1 MTKAMES
8 ALRLLTRREHG
19 AVELCVKLEQKGF
32 EQTEV
37 QAVLH
42 ECQRLGLQSD
52 RRFVENYSRSRIR
65 QGYGPL
71 RIIQELKN
79 KSIDLDLIHE
89 VLKPEQNNW
98 LNHAL
103 DVWDKKSKG
112 QQDLSFSELQKQQRF
127 LLYRGFSM
135 DIIARVVKELK

>member
-1 MTKAMES
+1 MES

-19 AVELCVKLEQKGF
+19 AVELCVKLEKKGLDKV
-32 EQTEV
+32 EV
-37 QAVLH
+37 QKAIN
-42 ECQRLGLQSD
+42 ECQQLGLQSD

-71 RIIQELKN
+71 RITQELKN
-79 KSIDLDLIHE
+79 KSIDCDLILE
-89 VLKPEQNNW
+89 VLRPEQNNW
-98 LNHAL
+98 LSYAL

-112 QQDLSFSELQKQQRF
+112 QLDLSFNELQKQQRF

-135 DIIARVVKELK
+135 DTIARVMKELR